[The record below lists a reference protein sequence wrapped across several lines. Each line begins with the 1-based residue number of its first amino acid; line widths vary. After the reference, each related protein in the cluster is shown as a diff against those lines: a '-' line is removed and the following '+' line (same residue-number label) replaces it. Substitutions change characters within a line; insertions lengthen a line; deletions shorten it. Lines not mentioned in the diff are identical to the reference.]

1 MAALGDKRGQS
12 SFKAL
17 YHGLF
22 RDFCFVPCLSPGD
35 KFCPRSFSIVGQK
48 IGVKGWKRPLGK
60 GLRHFV
66 PSLLR
71 NCPRGQNCP
80 PDQGDEGTKWRVCLR
95 NTKTLDNVQSL
106 CIFIIHRLR
115 VHNHVLLIHCFLR
128 SFYKSQRHNPD
139 M

>member
-71 NCPRGQNCP
+71 NCP